1 MRPRPQVL
9 IESAVHLYGEDKV
22 VEWAVALLAGQA
34 AGDGPD
40 IGLLGGSPGWAPY
53 WPRVWGARAFLYAW
67 NESAAP
73 AAVKGLG
80 DGHWRVREMCAKV
93 CRRRELTEGSA
104 ALVELTSDPVERVRL
119 SAQKAIGDIC
129 EADAA
134 GPLLA
139 AQFGSRREADVAAA
153 ALRCMEQ
160 RLDRRL
166 R

>member
-9 IESAVHLYGEDKV
+9 IESAVRLYGEDEV
-22 VEWAVALLAGQA
+22 IEWAVALLSGQA
-34 AGDGPD
+34 VADGLD
-40 IGLLGGSPGWAPY
+40 ISLLGGSPGWAPY
-53 WPRVWGARAFLYAW
+53 WPRVWGARAFLYVW

-73 AAVKGLG
+73 AVVTGLG
-80 DGHWRVREMCAKV
+80 DEHWRVREMCAKV

-104 ALVELTSDPVERVRL
+104 ALVELAGDAIERVRL

-153 ALRCMEQ
+153 ALRNMEQ